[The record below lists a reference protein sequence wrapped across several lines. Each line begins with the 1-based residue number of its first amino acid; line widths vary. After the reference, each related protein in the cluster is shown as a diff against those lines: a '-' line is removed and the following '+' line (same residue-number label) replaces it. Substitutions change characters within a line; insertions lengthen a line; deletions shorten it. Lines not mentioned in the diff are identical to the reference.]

1 MDKKHKIAIKFFSHL
16 KDKAGV
22 STIAMEIAPQTTIA
36 DLKQQV
42 VDLYPALETH
52 LRNILI
58 LIDNRI
64 AIDEDITFK
73 KSTKSKLS
81 YVKYLFLK

>member
-42 VDLYPALETH
+42 VDLYPALETY

-64 AIDEDITFK
+64 AIDEDIIPDGCTVSFM
-73 KSTKSKLS
+73 TPIGGG
-81 YVKYLFLK
+81 